1 MLINRIGTTSRWS
14 DVIIHNNTVY
24 LVEVPSNLDGN
35 ISQQT
40 ENLLAAIEARLVE
53 VGSSKGNIL
62 MATIYLADINQ
73 ISAFN
78 EIWDAWLPTG
88 TAPVR
93 ACIEARLANPDY
105 LVEIQ
110 LVAALL

>member
-1 MLINRIGTTSRWS
+1 MLINRVGTTSRWS
-14 DVIIHNNTVY
+14 DVVIHNNTVY

-40 ENLLAAIEARLVE
+40 ENLLAAIEARLAE
-53 VGSSKGNIL
+53 FGSSKGNIL

-73 ISAFN
+73 IGAFN
-78 EIWDAWLPTG
+78 EIWDAWLPAG

-93 ACIEARLANPDY
+93 ACIEARLANPAY